1 MNTDIDEILLDTEEN
16 MEKSIQALQKGLSSI
31 RTGRASLS
39 ILDGISVDYYNTIQ
53 PLNQVATLSV
63 PESNMIVIQ
72 PWDISIIAEIEKAIQ
87 RSNLGLNP
95 QNDGKVIR
103 IVVPP
108 LTEERRKQLVKNVKA
123 KGEDFKVA
131 IRNSRRD
138 GNSAIKKL
146 LNDKS
151 ISEDDARRKNDE
163 IQKIT
168 DDFIKKV
175 DEISKKKETEIL
187 EF

>member
-1 MNTDIDEILLDTEEN
+1 MNSDVDEILLETEGN

-39 ILDGISVDYYNTIQ
+39 ILDGIMVDYYNTMQ
-53 PLNQVATLSV
+53 PLNQIATLSI

-72 PWDISIIAEIEKAIQ
+72 PWDISVISEIEKSIQ
-87 RSNLGLNP
+87 KSNLGLNP

-103 IVVPP
+103 IVIPP
-108 LTEERRKQLVKNVKA
+108 LTEERRNQLVKAVKA

-146 LNDKS
+146 LNDKL
-151 ISEDDARRKNDE
+151 IPEDDARRKNDE

-168 DDFIKKV
+168 DEFIKKV
-175 DEISKKKETEIL
+175 DEITKNKESEIL

>member
-1 MNTDIDEILLDTEEN
+1 MNVEVNKIIPNTESN
-16 MEKSIQALQKGLSSI
+16 MVKSMDSLKKSLNSI

-39 ILDGISVDYYNTIQ
+39 LLDGVLVDYYNTMQ
-53 PLNQVATLSV
+53 PLSQVSTLSI

-72 PWDISIIAEIEKAIQ
+72 PWDMSIIGEIEKAIQ

-103 IVVPP
+103 IVIPP
-108 LTEERRKQLVKNVKA
+108 LTEERRKQLVKVVKS

-131 IRNSRRD
+131 VRNIRRD
-138 GNSAIKKL
+138 SNAVVKKSQ
-146 LNDKS
+146 NDKE
-151 ISEDDARRKNDE
+151 ITEDEARKYSDE
-163 IQKIT
+163 IQKLT
-168 DDFIKKV
+168 DKFIDQV
-175 DEISKKKETEIL
+175 DTIIKKKESEIM